1 MRVLL
6 VDDQPL
12 VLAGL
17 DMLLTPVAD
26 IEVVG
31 RAGDGAEAVAL
42 AEQLRPDVVVMDLR
56 MPVLDGVAATVRIT
70 ADEGES
76 KVLALNTFE
85 DEALMFEALRAG
97 ASGYL
102 LKHAAPTEIADAIRR
117 VHGGG
122 VWIDPTMTAKIID
135 VLRSRVTAAGAGAAT
150 TVASDADRARIAE
163 VLTPREQHVL
173 RLVADGLSNRD
184 IGNTLVLAEATV
196 KTHVARILM
205 KTGSRDRAAAV
216 ALAWRSGFAQR
227 SPL

>member
-70 ADEGES
+70 ADDGES
-76 KVLALNTFE
+76 KVLALTTFE

-150 TVASDADRARIAE
+150 TGASDADRARIAE

>member
-76 KVLALNTFE
+76 KVLALTTFE

-135 VLRSRVTAAGAGAAT
+135 VLRSRVITTGAGATT